1 MLSIGTIGT
10 KKIGITFDQT
20 GVRFAALRKKKEW
33 EIERTGF
40 LPLPEGLIVEDQIM
54 NPESIQVALKQWV
67 KAQKLTGASVTFS
80 VPTSLIIVRK
90 MKIPT
95 TNAKELR
102 HLVELEVETTLHLPF
117 EDPVYDFVRIGMD
130 EESTQVL
137 IFAAPSKWIVTCAD
151 LLHNAGLKVKGAD
164 LAASALAKLVFA
176 DQVEPATETMIVH
189 IGESVLDIY
198 MFHEG
203 NPIFMRAINLNET
216 AAHERGKLNE
226 LQVAEVT
233 AELSRMLNFY
243 QFGLHE
249 GASRI
254 SRTILA
260 GPAHSRAALLSAIR
274 ESQPEMS
281 VSEADYSAL
290 EASGSQLDGGIEP
303 YLVASGLTLPDER
316 KFHIN
321 LMPRIDREA
330 RIFPAVLGGTLVLWA
345 LLFGLTSY
353 MYISN
358 KGEIADNKAMM
369 TQLNDELALLQ
380 NELASGSSDANIN
393 PQATIA
399 AIKSQQRDVV
409 GIVSEMQRGLPKGAI
424 LGTVNYSASGEISVS
439 AGFLTMRDASRYLF
453 DLRRMSFVADATMG
467 SIIKEEQTATL
478 RTGEDA
484 ELRKPYSASFA
495 VKMRSLNA
503 GEEGNADG
511 TAE

>member
-1 MLSIGTIGT
+1 MLSIGT

-40 LPLPEGLIVEDQIM
+40 LPLPEGLIVEDQIL

-67 KAQKLTGASVTFS
+67 KEQKLAGASVTFS

-95 TNAKELR
+95 TNVKELR

-117 EDPVYDFVRIGMD
+117 EDPVYDFVRVGMD
-130 EESTQVL
+130 EDSTQVL
-137 IFAAPSKWIVTCAD
+137 IFAAPSKWIATCAE
-151 LLHNAGLKVKGAD
+151 LLHNAGLRVKGAD
-164 LAASALAKLVFA
+164 LAASALAKLVFV
-176 DQVEPATETMIVH
+176 DQVQPATETMIVH

-203 NPIFMRAINLNET
+203 NPVFMRAINLNET
-216 AAHERGKLNE
+216 VGHKEGKLNE

-260 GPAHSRAALLSAIR
+260 GPANSRAALLTALR

-281 VSEADYSAL
+281 VSEASYQAL
-290 EASGSQLDGGIEP
+290 EASGGLDDGIESF
-303 YLVASGLTLPDER
+303 LVACGLALPNER
-316 KFHIN
+316 YFHVN
-321 LMPRIDREA
+321 LMPRVDREA

-353 MYISN
+353 MYMSN
-358 KGEIADNKAMM
+358 KGEIADNTELMS
-369 TQLNDELALLQ
+369 QLNDEIALLQ
-380 NELASGSSDANIN
+380 NELSSGSSNASIN
-393 PQATIA
+393 PLATIQ

-409 GIVSEMQRGLPKGAI
+409 GIVAEMQTRLPKGAI
-424 LGTVNYSASGEISVS
+424 LGTVNYSASGEIAVS
-439 AGFLTMRDASRYLF
+439 AGFMTLQDASRYLF
-453 DLRRMSFVADATMG
+453 DLRRMSFVAEATMG

-495 VKMRSLNA
+495 ITMRSLNA
-503 GEEGNADG
+503 VGEGGTDG
-511 TAE
+511 TVE

>member
-1 MLSIGTIGT
+1 MLSIGSIGT
-10 KKIGITFDQT
+10 KKIGVTFDQT
-20 GVRFAALRKKKEW
+20 GVRFAALRKKKDW
-33 EIERTGF
+33 EVERTGF
-40 LPLPEGLIVEDQIM
+40 LPLPEGMIVEDQIL

-67 KAQKLTGASVTFS
+67 KEQKLTGASVTFS

-95 TNAKELR
+95 TNVKELR

-117 EDPVYDFVRIGMD
+117 EDPVYDFVRIGSD

-151 LLHNAGLKVKGAD
+151 LLHHAGLRVKGAD

-176 DQVEPATETMIVH
+176 DQVEPATETMVVH

-216 AAHERGKLNE
+216 AEHEIGRLNE

-254 SRTILA
+254 SRAIIA
-260 GPAHSRAALLSAIR
+260 GPAHSRQALLAAIR
-274 ESQPEMS
+274 DSQPEIA
-281 VSEADYSAL
+281 VSEARYAAL
-290 EASGSQLDGGIEP
+290 EAASGADETNEP
-303 YLVASGLTLPDER
+303 FLVASGLALPNER
-316 KFHIN
+316 FFHIN

-330 RIFPAVLGGTLVLWA
+330 RIFPAALAGTLILWA
-345 LLFGLTSY
+345 LLFGLMSY
-353 MYISN
+353 MYMSN
-358 KGEIADNKAMM
+358 KGEIADNEEHM
-369 TQLNDELALLQ
+369 TQLNDEIVLLQ
-380 NELASGSSDANIN
+380 NELASGSSDASIN
-393 PQATIA
+393 PLATIE

-409 GIVSEMQRGLPKGAI
+409 GITGEMNTRLPQGALLSTI
-424 LGTVNYSASGEISVS
+424 NYSSSGEISLSV
-439 AGFLTMRDASRYLF
+439 GFQTMQDASRYLF
-453 DLRRMSFVADATMG
+453 DLRRMSFVAGATMG

-495 VKMRSLNA
+495 ITMRSLNA
-503 GEEGNADG
+503 EEEGDTDG
-511 TAE
+511 AAE